1 MGEPEDAE
9 NRSPYGFAPTDDLL
23 IMDAKGF
30 SNIMFCPQCG
40 NDSSEGQHYC
50 RSCGTNLKVI
60 GKAVTLGD
68 AISKTDSVP
77 AKIKEIVSNIKV
89 AHVTEEVSRAME
101 KMNSEIAR
109 SSVERSRRSRWR
121 KEKTAEERRE
131 KHLTKGAVKFFWG
144 GGLSIFLY
152 FLFHAIELKLP
163 PDMVDKVPFAI
174 DPVVRILWT
183 IGLIPMLSGV
193 GHIIAGLSIKRQPFR
208 EIEAPEPTPLRIDPR
223 SDDSPRNDPEL
234 TVVGVKQPPA
244 SVTDRTTNILD
255 RDPWRKNEAGQV
267 GPDLT
272 RVN

>member
-1 MGEPEDAE
+1 
-9 NRSPYGFAPTDDLL
+9 
-23 IMDAKGF
+23 
-30 SNIMFCPQCG
+30 MFCPQCG

-50 RSCGTNLKVI
+50 RACGTNLKVI

-68 AISKTDSVP
+68 AISKTDGVP

-101 KMNSEIAR
+101 KMSSEIAR
-109 SSVERSRRSRWR
+109 SSGARTRRSRWR

-144 GGLSIFLY
+144 GGLPIFLY

-163 PDMVDKVPFAI
+163 ADVVDKVPFAI

-193 GHIIAGLSIKRQPFR
+193 GHVIAGLSIKHQPSR
-208 EIEAPEPTPLRIDPR
+208 EIEAPEHTPLRIDPR
-223 SDDSPRNDPEL
+223 PDDSPRPDPEL
-234 TVVGVKQPPA
+234 TAVGVKETPA

-255 RDPWRKNEAGQV
+255 REPWRKSEAG
-267 GPDLT
+267 
-272 RVN
+272 